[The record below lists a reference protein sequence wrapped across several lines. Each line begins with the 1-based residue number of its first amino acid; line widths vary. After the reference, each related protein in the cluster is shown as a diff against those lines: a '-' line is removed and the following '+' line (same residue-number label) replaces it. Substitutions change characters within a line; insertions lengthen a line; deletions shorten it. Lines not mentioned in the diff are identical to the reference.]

1 MVLPHFTKFSS
12 EAKMGLMLT
21 LGSGSIWPSWISM
34 LMSIDI
40 LGFGL
45 LVLAEGRSLVKWRSQ
60 LLG

>member
-12 EAKMGLMLT
+12 EAEMGLMLT
-21 LGSGSIWPSWISM
+21 FGSGSIWPSLISM
-34 LMSIDI
+34 RMSIDI

-45 LVLAEGRSLVKWRSQ
+45 LVLAKGRSLVKWRSQ